1 MKFFQRGRGQT
12 QSNTRAERDTQLVL
26 LDRIDT
32 LNRTID
38 DLSTEIEATRRSLY
52 AAPSSATGRILIGL
66 ERRYINTV
74 RERDQAMEQL
84 ITAPLEDANTFG
96 KNAPA
101 AGGGRKRQGGTSL
114 MKVGD
119 CMFPISDVDRFCQE
133 NEEEVM
139 DGLVYEEDGCRATVG
154 VNDCI
159 AAWSIMNDVMQRV
172 PSGGKRRTKRR
183 ARKRRR
189 TRRRR

>member
-1 MKFFQRGRGQT
+1 MRFFQLGRGQI
-12 QSNTRAERDTQLVL
+12 QSNPRAERDSQLVS
-26 LDRIDT
+26 LDRIDV

-38 DLSTEIEATRRSLY
+38 YLDTQIRNENRNFSDGHRLGRTG
-52 AAPSSATGRILIGL
+52 TGRL
-66 ERRYINTV
+66 ERQRLVAI

-84 ITAPLEDANTFG
+84 MSARTFG

-101 AGGGRKRQGGTSL
+101 AGGSRKRRGGTSL

-119 CMFPISDVDRFCQE
+119 CMFPISDVDRFCQN
-133 NEEEVM
+133 NEGIM
-139 DGLVYEEDGCRATVG
+139 DGAVYEEDGCRATVG

-159 AAWSIMNDVMQRV
+159 TAWTILNDVMRRV
-172 PSGGKRRTKRR
+172 PPRSGGKRRT
-183 ARKRRR
+183 RKRRR

>member
-12 QSNTRAERDTQLVL
+12 QSNRRAERDTQLVL
-26 LDRIDT
+26 LDRIED

-38 DLSTEIEATRRSLY
+38 DLSIELERSRHT
-52 AAPSSATGRILIGL
+52 ASRTGRLQIGL
-66 ERRYINTV
+66 ERRHINTV
-74 RERDQAMEQL
+74 RERDQAIEQL
-84 ITAPLEDANTFG
+84 MNAPLDDAHAFG

-101 AGGGRKRQGGTSL
+101 AGGGRKRRGGTSL

-119 CMFPISDVDRFCQE
+119 CMFPISDVDRFCQD
-133 NEEEVM
+133 NEEVM

-159 AAWSIMNDVMQRV
+159 TAWTILNDVMRRV
-172 PSGGKRRTKRR
+172 PPRSGGKRRT
-183 ARKRRR
+183 RKRRR

>member
-12 QSNTRAERDTQLVL
+12 QSNTRVERDTQLVL

-38 DLSTEIEATRRSLY
+38 DLSIEIEATRSSLY

-66 ERRYINTV
+66 ERRYANTA
-74 RERDQAMEQL
+74 RERDQAIEQL
-84 ITAPLEDANTFG
+84 ITAPLDDANSFG

-101 AGGGRKRQGGTSL
+101 AGGGRKRRGGTSL
-114 MKVGD
+114 MKVD
-119 CMFPISDVDRFCQE
+119 D
-133 NEEEVM
+133 
-139 DGLVYEEDGCRATVG
+139 CRATVG

-159 AAWSIMNDVMQRV
+159 AAWSILNDVVQRV
-172 PSGGKRRTKRR
+172 PSGGKRRT
-183 ARKRRR
+183 RKRRH

>member
-1 MKFFQRGRGQT
+1 MKFFQRGGGQT

-26 LDRIDT
+26 LDRIDS

-38 DLSTEIEATRRSLY
+38 DLSVELERASH
-52 AAPSSATGRILIGL
+52 SASMTGRLWTGL
-66 ERRYINTV
+66 ERRYISAI

-84 ITAPLEDANTFG
+84 ITAPLDDANSFG

-101 AGGGRKRQGGTSL
+101 AGGSRKSRGGTSL

-119 CMFPISDVDRFCQE
+119 CMFPISDVDRFCQD

-159 AAWSIMNDVMQRV
+159 KAWSIMNDVMQRV
-172 PSGGKRRTKRR
+172 SSGGKGRTKRR

>member
-1 MKFFQRGRGQT
+1 
-12 QSNTRAERDTQLVL
+12 
-26 LDRIDT
+26 
-32 LNRTID
+32 
-38 DLSTEIEATRRSLY
+38 
-52 AAPSSATGRILIGL
+52 
-66 ERRYINTV
+66 
-74 RERDQAMEQL
+74 
-84 ITAPLEDANTFG
+84 
-96 KNAPA
+96 
-101 AGGGRKRQGGTSL
+101 

-119 CMFPISDVDRFCQE
+119 CMFPISDVDRFCQD

-159 AAWSIMNDVMQRV
+159 RAWSIMNDVMQRV

-183 ARKRRR
+183 ARKHMR

>member
-38 DLSTEIEATRRSLY
+38 DLSVELERASHTASM
-52 AAPSSATGRILIGL
+52 TGRLWTGL
-66 ERRYINTV
+66 ERRYISAI
-74 RERDQAMEQL
+74 RERDQAMEHL
-84 ITAPLEDANTFG
+84 ITAPLDDANSFG

-119 CMFPISDVDRFCQE
+119 CMFPISDVDRFCQD

-159 AAWSIMNDVMQRV
+159 RAWSIMNDVMQRV

-183 ARKRRR
+183 ARKHRR

>member
-12 QSNTRAERDTQLVL
+12 QSNTRTERDTQLVL

-38 DLSTEIEATRRSLY
+38 DLSVELERASH
-52 AAPSSATGRILIGL
+52 SASMTGRLWTGL
-66 ERRYINTV
+66 ERRYISAI

-84 ITAPLEDANTFG
+84 ITAPLDDANSFG

-101 AGGGRKRQGGTSL
+101 AGGGRKSRGWTSL

-119 CMFPISDVDRFCQE
+119 CMFPISDVDRFCQD
-133 NEEEVM
+133 N
-139 DGLVYEEDGCRATVG
+139 EEDGCRATVG

-159 AAWSIMNDVMQRV
+159 RAWSIMNDVMQRV
-172 PSGGKRRTKRR
+172 PSGGERRTKRR
-183 ARKRRR
+183 ARKHRQ